1 MMRGAALALALA
13 LLPAAP
19 ALAQQAAT
27 AEALDSARLAAA
39 GRVIDTML
47 PPAEREAMIDGMMGP
62 MLQATWQGIME
73 SPGMAELSKD
83 PGAEQVMRAYMDRI
97 TQRAST
103 QLKEMMPG
111 MIAAMTRAY
120 ARRFTAPQLDEIN
133 AFFRTPTGRTYAR
146 ESMKIMSDPD
156 VQAWQRESARKMME
170 HMPQD
175 AEELQRALA
184 ASKKSGEQ

>member
-1 MMRGAALALALA
+1 MRGAALALALA

>member
-19 ALAQQAAT
+19 ALAQPAAT
-27 AEALDSARLAAA
+27 ADAVEPVRLAAA
-39 GRVIDTML
+39 QRVIDTML

-62 MLQATWQGIME
+62 MLQATWQGMME
-73 SPGMAELSKD
+73 SPGMAELTKD
-83 PGAEQVMRAYMDRI
+83 PESEQIMRAHMDRI
-97 TQRAST
+97 AKRAND
-103 QLKEMMPG
+103 QLKQMMPG
-111 MIAAMTRAY
+111 MMTAMTRAY
-120 ARRFTAPQLDEIN
+120 ARRFSAPQLDEIT
-133 AFFRTPTGRTYAR
+133 AFFRTPTGQIYAR
-146 ESMKIMSDPD
+146 ESTRIMSDPD

-184 ASKKSGEQ
+184 AKKKSGDQ